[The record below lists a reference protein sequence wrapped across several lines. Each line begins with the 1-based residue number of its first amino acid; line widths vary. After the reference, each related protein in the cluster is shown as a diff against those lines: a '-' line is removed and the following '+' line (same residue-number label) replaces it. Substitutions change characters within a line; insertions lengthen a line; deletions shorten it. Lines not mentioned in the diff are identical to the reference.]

1 MREWPWVFKDECNGH
16 TRTEHPLH
24 VLAFSFTQ
32 SDFNK
37 TFLGFNRKS
46 LRNTITPRVRES
58 HRKFEIVFSDVTS

>member
-37 TFLGFNRKS
+37 NIFGIQSKIS
-46 LRNTITPRVRES
+46 KEHITPGVRES

>member
-37 TFLGFNRKS
+37 TFLGFNQKS
-46 LRNTITPRVRES
+46 LRNTLRQEFV
-58 HRKFEIVFSDVTS
+58 KAIVNLKLCVCVF